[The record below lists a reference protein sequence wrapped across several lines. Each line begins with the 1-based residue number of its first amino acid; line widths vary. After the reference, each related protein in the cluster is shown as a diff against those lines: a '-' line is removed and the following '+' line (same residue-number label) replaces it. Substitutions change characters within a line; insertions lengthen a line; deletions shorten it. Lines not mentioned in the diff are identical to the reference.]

1 MHRGGGCSSN
11 GGHKEWV
18 HLLGGICV
26 LHALHHA
33 PTGYPGPFFDLLD
46 HLVGL
51 LVSLLVHHL
60 WVHSRSHLCVAHPPS
75 CPRQA
80 LAPSGLPEGSTGIE
94 SWVRA
99 TVPQFWPTHCQVLR
113 YKHKYTNTQNK
124 NTNTKTGMKIW
135 IRATVPQWWLTH
147 CQVQLHM
154 FDVFSQGLHN
164 YDQSLHP
171 MFNISLATLLPR

>member
-1 MHRGGGCSSN
+1 MSQMHPGGGCSSN

-33 PTGYPGPFFDLLD
+33 PTGYPGHFFDLLD

-60 WVHSRSHLCVAHPPS
+60 WVHSRSHLCVAHLPS

-113 YKHKYTNTQNK
+113 YKHKYTNTLNK

-147 CQVQLHM
+147 CQVVELARY
-154 FDVFSQGLHN
+154 N
-164 YDQSLHP
+164 YICLMCSLKVCI
-171 MFNISLATLLPR
+171 MMIKVSIQCLT